1 MCSCDVMGVHVM
13 CACDG
18 CACDGCACDVCACD
32 VCSKARRRGA
42 GAAVAVSAL
51 PRPSAHHL

>member
-18 CACDGCACDVCACD
+18 CACDVCACDVCACD
-32 VCSKARRRGA
+32 GCDVTCACD
-42 GAAVAVSAL
+42 VFM
-51 PRPSAHHL
+51 